1 MRKITYLLCVVAL
14 MGVCLVGC
22 QNQSSSNGDSQK
34 VDGMMDSQV
43 GQNVEDGKASQAGQN
58 MNEPWTVY
66 MTEKQF
72 HPMNYV
78 AEVAGVTYQVLSCE
92 VTSQFGNRN
101 LDTLSE
107 AIKNGESVFEYKH
120 ADASGNLPEEGRYIF
135 LTIQF
140 TNTTDEE
147 VEILRN
153 NGKICSFDEN
163 LFLTWMVTDVWYIDE
178 YWKNSTSEE
187 VSEIYHYKLAPGE
200 SVTSEVGWITS
211 KKEIETYGKM
221 YYTPFLSD
229 CSSALG
235 ASTDPNAVF
244 IELEYE

>member
-1 MRKITYLLCVVAL
+1 MRKIIYLLCMITL
-14 MGVCLVGC
+14 MGVCLMGC
-22 QNQSSSNGDSQK
+22 QKQPSSNGETQN
-34 VDGMMDSQV
+34 VGGTMDSQV
-43 GQNVEDGKASQAGQN
+43 GQNMDEVLGD
-58 MNEPWTVY
+58 PWTVY

-78 AEVAGVTYQVLSCE
+78 AEVGGVTYQVLSCE
-92 VTSQFGNRN
+92 VTSQFGDRN

-107 AIKNGESVFEYKH
+107 VIKNGESVFEYQH

-163 LFLTWMVTDVWYIDE
+163 LFLTWMVTDVWYMDE
-178 YWKNSTSEE
+178 YWKSGTSEE
-187 VSEIYHYKLAPGE
+187 VSEVYHYKLAPGE

-211 KKEIETYGKM
+211 KEEIETYGKM